1 MSNFSINLQQT
12 KKTVESEEA
21 LIQKLAL
28 VEMEITAVK
37 SVLHL
42 GAATA
47 RIKNSLSALASDVG
61 DERISLKKMRSSL
74 DEIDKKYTKTEKGLL
89 GMSTSGA
96 ISAIAGGILAPQ
108 FIVPAW
114 ILHTLG
120 LNNDDKDHLLTDLL
134 NRTIDESDSPILD
147 LFNFHAK
154 DTDFT
159 GIKTDDVIDRIHD
172 SALPDSNPL
181 KKAADKLHDINE
193 NYKKD
198 LYIKKGYKDQD
209 GWHDA
214 TNAPDGSTEA
224 DEFNKHKPFKPDIT
238 IASVGTGVSGALYET
253 GVEGSYG
260 VASGSAGVALGKAD
274 ASASAYIGPYGAGVQ
289 VGAGVTALTASAQGS
304 IGNEYFNLHGNAEVN
319 VGKLAANAAANVGFM
334 DADGNFNPQLSAS
347 ASAEAVLIEA
357 SATAG
362 ATIAGTSVNAKGSV
376 KVGIGAHADVGYSD
390 GVLSLDIGA
399 SLGIGVGVSLEID
412 FSGTVDAVAD
422 FAGNA
427 WSGITGLFG

>member
-74 DEIDKKYTKTEKGLL
+74 DEIDKEYTKTEKGLL

-134 NRTIDESDSPILD
+134 NHTIDESDSPILD
-147 LFNFHAK
+147 LFNFHAE
-154 DTDFT
+154 DDDFS
-159 GIKTDDVIDRIHD
+159 GIKTDEAIDLIHD
-172 SALPDSNPL
+172 SDLPDSNPF
-181 KKAADKLHDINE
+181 KKAADKLNEINE
-193 NYKKD
+193 ESNRD
-198 LYIKKGYKDQD
+198 IKKGYKDKD
-209 GWHDA
+209 GWHDV
-214 TNAPDGSTEA
+214 TDAPDDSDEA
-224 DEFNKHKPFKPDIT
+224 KEFDKHKPFSPEIT
-238 IASVGTGVSGALYET
+238 LASVGTGVTGALWEN
-253 GVEGSYG
+253 GNEGSYG
-260 VASGSAGVALGKAD
+260 AASGSYHIAAGQAE
-274 ASASAYIGPYGAGVQ
+274 ASASAYAGPYG
-289 VGAGVTALTASAQGS
+289 VGAQIGVGVTAFTASAQGS
-304 IGNEYFNLHGNAEVN
+304 IGDEYYNAHGSLEVN
-319 VGKLAANAAANVGFM
+319 VGHVGAEAAVNAGFV
-334 DADGNFNPQLSAS
+334 DENGNFNPQLSAS
-347 ASAEAVLIEA
+347 ASAEALLFEA

-362 ATIAGTSVNAKGSV
+362 ATIAGTSVNATGSINFGV
-376 KVGIGAHADVGYSD
+376 GAHADVGYSD